1 MKIKK
6 IGLMGFHVGIQLNFK
21 AALVSGVFFA
31 SLSAPA
37 YAASLADSLSEL
49 LAGHE
54 RMRAAQSDIDA
65 ARANKNVAEGG
76 YYPTVGLTANLG
88 NEKIWTQNPIAT
100 PTTTSMAPR
109 EVDLSLT
116 QTLWDF
122 GATKSTIG
130 GADLAIGQAQA
141 AYDLAYQG
149 LILEAL
155 SAQLNLA
162 SAKRVLDFQTQSE
175 SNIKRQTELENAR
188 VVRGSGF
195 STDVLQA
202 KTQLAGAQA
211 ARVRAQGALH
221 QAMNRYRAVFG
232 AVPPTVTDFELPK
245 SADALM
251 PDGEEVIVTAALTDN
266 PQVKTAALQ
275 TQIATTEIDRTF
287 ASSYRPSVSGSAEHK
302 YKRDVGGTMGNKNET
317 LLKVE
322 VTYNFNMGWTAANT
336 LKAAKSGHSAANS
349 RLKDTRDRVEEQ
361 ARNAWQNL
369 QTAQANAEFL
379 TNQSNIA
386 GEFLELARKER
397 TLGQRSL
404 IDVLS
409 GETALINAQAAAD
422 RAITDV
428 AIAKLTVLNTMG
440 QLDISVLQ

>member
-1 MKIKK
+1 MRIRLLGHNVQSK
-6 IGLMGFHVGIQLNFK
+6 LNLK
-21 AALVSGVFFA
+21 ATLLGGVFIA
-31 SLSAPA
+31 SLATPA
-37 YAASLADSLSEL
+37 YAADLVETVSDL
-49 LAGHE
+49 LVNHE
-54 RMRAAQSDIDA
+54 RIRAAQADLDA
-65 ARANKNVAEGG
+65 ARANKDVAEGG
-76 YYPTVGLTANLG
+76 YYPTLGLTANLG
-88 NEKIWTQNPIAT
+88 NERILTENPT
-100 PTTTSMAPR
+100 STSTNTSMAPR

-122 GATKSTIG
+122 GATKATVG
-130 GADLAIGQAQA
+130 GAELAIGQAQA
-141 AYDLAYQG
+141 AYELAQQG

-155 SAQLNLA
+155 SAQLNLG

-175 SNIKRQTELENAR
+175 GNIKRQTELENAR

-221 QAMNRYRAVFG
+221 QSVNRYRAVFG
-232 AVPPTVTDFELPK
+232 TVPSTMSDFALSK
-245 SADALM
+245 SADALI
-251 PDGEEVIVTAALTDN
+251 PDTEEVIVTAALTNN

-275 TQIATTEIDRTF
+275 AEISTTEVERTF
-287 ASSYRPSVSGSAEHK
+287 ASNYRPSVAGSAEHK
-302 YKRDVGGTMGNKNET
+302 YKRDVGGTLGRKDET
-317 LLKVE
+317 LVKVE
-322 VTYNFNMGWTAANT
+322 VTYNFNMGWTAQNT
-336 LKAAKSGHSAANS
+336 LKAAKSGYSAANS

-369 QTAQANAEFL
+369 QTATANAEFL
-379 TNQSNIA
+379 TNQANIA

-404 IDVLS
+404 IDVLA

-428 AIAKLTVLNTMG
+428 AIAKLTVLNVMG

>member
-1 MKIKK
+1 
-6 IGLMGFHVGIQLNFK
+6 MGCRVGSKFNFRV
-21 AALVSGVFFA
+21 ALLAGAFLA
-31 SLSAPA
+31 SVSAPA
-37 YAASLADSLSEL
+37 FAAGLADSLTDL
-49 LAGHE
+49 LASHE
-54 RMRAAQSDIDA
+54 RIRAAQADIDA
-65 ARANKNVAEGG
+65 ARANKDVAEGG
-76 YYPTVGLTANLG
+76 YYPTLGLTANVG
-88 NEKIWTQNPIAT
+88 NERISTQNPIST
-100 PTTTSMAPR
+100 PTITSMAPR

-116 QTLWDF
+116 QTFWDF
-122 GATKSTIG
+122 GATKATVG

-188 VVRGSGF
+188 VQRGSGF

-221 QAMNRYRAVFG
+221 QSMNRYRAVFG
-232 AVPPTVTDFELPK
+232 AVAPTVTDFELPK
-245 SADALM
+245 SSDALI
-251 PDGEEVIVTAALTDN
+251 PDSEEVIVTAALSNN
-266 PQVKTAALQ
+266 PQVKTAGLLAE
-275 TQIATTEIDRTF
+275 IATTEIQRTF

-302 YKRDVGGTMGNKNET
+302 YKRDVSGTMGQKTET
-317 LLKVE
+317 LVKVE

-369 QTAQANAEFL
+369 ITAQANAELL

-409 GETALINAQAAAD
+409 GETALINAQSAAD
-422 RAITDV
+422 RAVTDV
-428 AIAKLTVLNTMG
+428 AIAKLTVLNVMG